1 MALIVKD
8 VQILALIALMDVAL
22 MEGRSRE
29 GQMERGVFMN
39 VQKLVMAV
47 V

>member
-1 MALIVKD
+1 MVLIVKD
-8 VQILALIALMDVAL
+8 VQLLALIALMDVAL